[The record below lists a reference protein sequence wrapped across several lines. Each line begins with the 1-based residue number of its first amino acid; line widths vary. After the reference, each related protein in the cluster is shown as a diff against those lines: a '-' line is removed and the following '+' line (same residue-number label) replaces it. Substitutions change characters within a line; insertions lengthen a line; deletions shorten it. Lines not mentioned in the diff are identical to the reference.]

1 MPDASIDADKASSG
15 HPAPHANRVGILRL
29 LLLLAGAPIA
39 WAVQIAAGYG
49 AAAYACYPDRASL
62 AAPVLP
68 HLHGALVTLS
78 VVAIAV
84 SLLCAL
90 LSYRSWR
97 TTRHEF
103 EGDHHHLLDAGEGR
117 TRFMSMCALISSVMF
132 ALALVLTTSVLV
144 LVAPCGL

>member
-1 MPDASIDADKASSG
+1 MADASIDAAKAPSG
-15 HPAPHANRVGILRL
+15 HPAPHANRVSILRL

-68 HLHGALVTLS
+68 HLHGALLAMS
-78 VVAIAV
+78 VATIAV
-84 SLLCAL
+84 SVLCAL

-97 TTRHEF
+97 ATRHEF
-103 EGDHHHLLDAGEGR
+103 EGNHHHLLDVGEGR
-117 TRFMSMCALISSVMF
+117 TRFMSMCALINSVLF
-132 ALALVLTTSVLV
+132 TIALVLTTTVLV
-144 LVAPCGL
+144 LVAPCGI

>member
-1 MPDASIDADKASSG
+1 MADASIDAAKAPAG

-29 LLLLAGAPIA
+29 LLLLAGAPLA

-49 AAAYACYPDRASL
+49 AAAYACYPDRFSL
-62 AAPVLP
+62 PAPVLP
-68 HLHGALVTLS
+68 HLHAALVTLS

-97 TTRHEF
+97 STRHEF
-103 EGDHHHLLDAGEGR
+103 EGDHHHLLEVGEGR
-117 TRFMSMCALISSVMF
+117 TRFMSMCALINSILF
-132 ALALVLTTSVLV
+132 AVALVLTASVLL